1 MKLNPNT
8 YLKKVAWKH
17 TQLLFAV
24 GKLENV
30 SGWVNKSPTKTWRF
44 LLLQQRRQRRRRR
57 RLQHPWE
64 RRRRQQCSV
73 SSSGDRLRAL
83 LGG

>member
-1 MKLNPNT
+1 MKLSPNNH
-8 YLKKVAWKH
+8 LKEVAWKC

-44 LLLQQRRQRRRRR
+44 LLL
-57 RLQHPWE
+57 E
-64 RRRRQQCSV
+64 
-73 SSSGDRLRAL
+73 GI
-83 LGG
+83 